1 MHAYGQGA
9 VSRDVAPTA
18 THNSGTL
25 GCPTR
30 LGSRNLGHARVRRCL
45 PGGRQRYS
53 PDMSKKV
60 LSVPPPADP
69 NQGRAQAEQHSR
81 VICHMGLGGKS
92 YALDFWSR
100 VSEINRVSAKVLPF
114 PPRLP
119 SAEAKKPAKRRAGGR
134 KERAS
139 KPNS

>member
-1 MHAYGQGA
+1 MGKEGA
-9 VSRDVAPTA
+9 KEDIPACGESWAGVRPRAERRTCWAAGRGMLLTCQKEFYQFHRRPTL
-18 THNSGTL
+18 T
-25 GCPTR
+25 
-30 LGSRNLGHARVRRCL
+30 
-45 PGGRQRYS
+45 
-53 PDMSKKV
+53 
-60 LSVPPPADP
+60 
-69 NQGRAQAEQHSR
+69 QGRAQAEQHSR

-119 SAEAKKPAKRRAGGR
+119 SAEPKKPAKRRAGGR

>member
-1 MHAYGQGA
+1 VSWAGVAREHSAARGEAY
-9 VSRDVAPTA
+9 
-18 THNSGTL
+18 L
-25 GCPTR
+25 
-30 LGSRNLGHARVRRCL
+30 L
-45 PGGRQRYS
+45 GGRQRYVA
-53 PDMSKKV
+53 DMPKIV

-100 VSEINRVSAKVLPF
+100 VSEINRVPAKVLPF

-119 SAEAKKPAKRRAGGR
+119 SPEAKKPAKRSAGGR
-134 KERAS
+134 KEWAS